1 MDKTEQLDEITF
13 THPSGNQ
20 TVLDEKVADV
30 SLDFSEKA
38 FRCAVIVFDKRDE
51 IIAAIKEFVKAY
63 PVAGR
68 YKLDQAY
75 ETHMKNYH
83 TSTYVLL
90 SEYVRIFHA
99 LPPVDANRIIIP
111 KTVASEILQLFGL
124 LQERGLV
131 SDDIYEEIQS
141 FANDPQA
148 VRHTSWSSL
157 YTIELARAI
166 EEVTG
171 SPSPWTWVLA
181 RISIPDEDARCFTFL
196 ENSTIPL
203 PLVRGY

>member
-1 MDKTEQLDEITF
+1 MDIAEQADDITF

-20 TVLDEKVADV
+20 TVLDDKVVAS

-38 FRCAVIVFDKRDE
+38 FRCAAVVFDKRDE
-51 IIAAIKEFVKAY
+51 IIAAIEEFIKAY

-68 YKLDQAY
+68 YKIDQAY
-75 ETHMKNYH
+75 ETHMKSYH

-99 LPPVDANRIIIP
+99 LPPVDANRIVIP
-111 KTVASEILQLFGL
+111 KTVASEILQLFSL

-131 SDDIYEEIQS
+131 SSDLYDEIQS
-141 FANDPQA
+141 FADDPQA

-196 ENSTIPL
+196 ETSTIPL